1 MDHDMKCSVE
11 VCGLTLRAR
20 HGVMPEER
28 ITGNTFA
35 VDLRIDYPF
44 DKALESDCLDDT
56 ISYADLVSIVR
67 EQMDVPSALL
77 EHVAGRIIRAVT
89 ERFPALTGGR
99 IRIAKLTP
107 PIDAVMSGCAVTVE
121 W

>member
-11 VCGLTLRAR
+11 ICGLTLRAR

-28 ITGNTFA
+28 VTGNTFK
-35 VDLRIDYPF
+35 VDLRVDYPF
-44 DKALESDCLDDT
+44 HKALESDCLDDT
-56 ISYADLVSIVR
+56 ISYADLISIVR
-67 EQMDVPSALL
+67 KEMEVPSALL

-89 ERFPALTGGR
+89 EKYPAVSGGK

-107 PIDAVMSGCAVTVE
+107 PLDAVVSDCAVTVE